1 MVSKRSVDSILN
13 EREFLATLRHKYIV
27 NMLYAFQDQE
37 NLYIIMNLME
47 GGDLRYHLSKMTVFS
62 EGETKFMVASILLAL
77 EYLHNRRVIHRDVK
91 PENIVFDRDGT
102 TFATQDTPT

>member
-1 MVSKRSVDSILN
+1 MERGRVISKRSVDSILN
-13 EREFLATLRHKYIV
+13 EREFLATLSHRFIV

-62 EGETKFMVASILLAL
+62 EG
-77 EYLHNRRVIHRDVK
+77 
-91 PENIVFDRDGT
+91 
-102 TFATQDTPT
+102 